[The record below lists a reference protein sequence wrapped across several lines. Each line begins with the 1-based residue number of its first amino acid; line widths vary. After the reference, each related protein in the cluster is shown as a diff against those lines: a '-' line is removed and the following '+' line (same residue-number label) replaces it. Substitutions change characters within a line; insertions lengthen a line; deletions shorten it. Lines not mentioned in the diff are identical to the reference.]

1 VVGPVAAVSLAIF
14 GLECSW
20 AGELEWDSIFVTT
33 AFVFGLSMVMMNSV
47 LLSTLMHATNTQT
60 ATHVSPLKK
69 VTSRAD
75 GAKEEHSTIMTMD
88 KPNTNAVVTKME
100 SHSSSPAQE
109 HSRPKIARDTAAT
122 GPTTHALSPRKDN
135 SQMRRHA
142 SKHANHQSSRYATSK
157 LRNVTTALRA
167 HQDVTP
173 MLIVRLSA
181 MYKWLN
187 ATTQLDNARHVT
199 QELTKIAT

>member
-1 VVGPVAAVSLAIF
+1 
-14 GLECSW
+14 
-20 AGELEWDSIFVTT
+20 
-33 AFVFGLSMVMMNSV
+33 
-47 LLSTLMHATNTQT
+47 
-60 ATHVSPLKK
+60 
-69 VTSRAD
+69 
-75 GAKEEHSTIMTMD
+75 
-88 KPNTNAVVTKME
+88 
-100 SHSSSPAQE
+100 
-109 HSRPKIARDTAAT
+109 
-122 GPTTHALSPRKDN
+122 
-135 SQMRRHA
+135 MRRHA